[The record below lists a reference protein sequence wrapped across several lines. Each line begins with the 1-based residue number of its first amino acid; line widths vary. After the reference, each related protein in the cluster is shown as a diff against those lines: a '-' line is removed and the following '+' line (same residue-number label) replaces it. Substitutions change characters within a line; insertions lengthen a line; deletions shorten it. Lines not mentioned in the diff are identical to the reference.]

1 MRKAALQLLGELLA
15 SNPFGPQL
23 PEADFAASLAHFR
36 ARLQEMDPQPEE
48 KLGAGAQWPEGQG
61 IKPDP
66 DANPGGSTHAPGDE
80 EGAAVPGAAG
90 TGEREEEDAQVWGCR
105 GPLEAIRRIPPR
117 LSLETLMHA
126 RCCLQLMSAYKTYF
140 MQGLWSC
147 NQNLNP

>member
-48 KLGAGAQWPEGQG
+48 KPGAAPQWPEGQG

-66 DANPGGSTHAPGDE
+66 DPISSSSARAPGDA
-80 EGAAVPGAAG
+80 EGAVDPGAAG
-90 TGEREEEDAQVWGCR
+90 TGEGGEEDAQVWGCCS
-105 GPLEAIRRIPPR
+105 PLEQPAAFH
-117 LSLETLMHA
+117 SGCFWTH
-126 RCCLQLMSAYKTYF
+126 
-140 MQGLWSC
+140 
-147 NQNLNP
+147 